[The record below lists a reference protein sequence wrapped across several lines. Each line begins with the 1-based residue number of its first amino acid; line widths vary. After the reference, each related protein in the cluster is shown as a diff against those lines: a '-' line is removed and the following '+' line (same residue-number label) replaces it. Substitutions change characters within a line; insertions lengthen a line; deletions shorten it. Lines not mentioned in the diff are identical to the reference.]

1 MFLATHGVI
10 RNNTISTSYLLDTYG
25 GASAAYSLRKLS
37 TAYIGSAIR
46 VRRSSDNAEQNIGFS
61 GDDLD
66 TASLLTF
73 VGAGNGFVTTW
84 YDQSGNINNAT
95 QPTALYQ
102 PNIVTSGTLITIG
115 GQVSIDCYN
124 KDLRAN
130 SIDNT
135 SQSTFIAYQNET
147 TLNYS
152 SFNLP
157 FTTINVSSFIGAVSS
172 GNGSDPYYGITPPII
187 YYRNNTLISSP
198 TRGILYSNFV
208 DGTKKLASI
217 VGGGTTYTSRSLQYP
232 NPYTGNYKVFE
243 VIIYP
248 SDKST
253 DRSNINTNINTYYAI
268 Y

>member
-37 TAYIGSAIR
+37 STYSGSAIR

-61 GDDLD
+61 GADLD
-66 TASLLTF
+66 TASLLSF

-84 YDQSGNINNAT
+84 YDQSGIGNNATNSTGAT
-95 QPTALYQ
+95 QPTII
-102 PNIVTSGTLITIG
+102 NSGTLITIG
-115 GQVSIDCYN
+115 GQVAIDCFY
-124 KDLRAN
+124 KDLSATGIN
-130 SIDNT
+130 QI
-135 SQSTFIAYQNET
+135 SQSTFIAYKNET
-147 TLNYS
+147 TLNDGA
-152 SFNLP
+152 FLLP
-157 FTTINVSSFIGAVSS
+157 FTTAGGSFYAALSS
-172 GNGSDPYYGITPPII
+172 GDSSLPYGGVGIPIFYG
-187 YYRNNTLISSP
+187 NNTLISSP

-208 DGTKKLASI
+208 TGTKKLVSI
-217 VGGGTTYTSRSLQYP
+217 IGGGATSTDRRLQYAV
-232 NPYTGNYKVFE
+232 PYMGNYKVFE
-243 VIIYP
+243 VIIYN